1 MLPMLLLYYWR
12 SCASVYDI
20 KENADM
26 LYWKP
31 VNHVQSK
38 QSEARTQGK
47 DKNNCLKNNFG

>member
-31 VNHVQSK
+31 VNHEQSK
-38 QSEARTQGK
+38 RSEAPTQGK